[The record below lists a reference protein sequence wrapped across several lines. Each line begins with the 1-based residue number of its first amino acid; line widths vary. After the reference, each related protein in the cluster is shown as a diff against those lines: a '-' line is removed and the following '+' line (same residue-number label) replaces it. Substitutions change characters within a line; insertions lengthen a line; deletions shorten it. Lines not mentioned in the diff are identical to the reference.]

1 MDLGANESRCGQGLY
16 WKKRR
21 RGEEKREEMEEE
33 EERASLYI
41 SFVSRSRTLRYRERI
56 ESEDL
61 GRKRGIILE
70 EDEDRNGGGTLSLLF
85 LNSSMLNGYNG
96 AVYILLPPDTQ
107 RLTARSPHNHMTH
120 LLNTLA
126 R

>member
-1 MDLGANESRCGQGLY
+1 VDLGANESRCGQGLY

-56 ESEDL
+56 ESGDL
-61 GRKRGIILE
+61 SRKRGIILE
-70 EDEDRNGGGTLSLLF
+70 EDEDRNRGGTQSLLF
-85 LNSSMLNGYNG
+85 LISSMLNGYNG
-96 AVYILLPPDTQ
+96 VVYILPPSDTHTV
-107 RLTARSPHNHMTH
+107 LWPEAHIAIWPIY
-120 LLNTLA
+120 
-126 R
+126 

>member
-1 MDLGANESRCGQGLY
+1 
-16 WKKRR
+16 
-21 RGEEKREEMEEE
+21 MEEE

-56 ESEDL
+56 ESGDL

-70 EDEDRNGGGTLSLLF
+70 EDKDENGGGTQSLLF

-96 AVYILLPPDTQ
+96 AVYILPPPHAHTIL
-107 RLTARSPHNHMTH
+107 RVEAHTAIRPIY
-120 LLNTLA
+120 
-126 R
+126 